1 MKKPELNEF
10 GLTDFDLNKYEKQ
23 KKDHE
28 QKCEDLKKAL
38 KEKYKK
44 YRNICAILAV
54 STPIIMAFIANN
66 NEDSSFPFV
75 LSLLFVIGLLGA
87 FYFGTKELPSF
98 SENEIG
104 VVDQE
109 LKQNVEKWKDAN
121 KKYEEYLQQ
130 KKKSYWESLS
140 GYDFEKEIATL
151 YNKLGYTA
159 TVTPGSGDG
168 GIDIILNK
176 DNLKIA
182 VQCKHHARPVGP
194 ESVRALQGVVAAQGY
209 DSGVFVSLNGF
220 TTTVPYEIRES
231 KILIELITLK
241 DILQMVE
248 AAESENDFYF
258 GRQNESKEKF
268 CFQIKPLQEYGEQ
281 TKNIQ
286 HKHVFVGDKV
296 KIFELD
302 TKTYFTFILV
312 ETVKNVDEIAKNT
325 PLGEAVYLHK
335 EGDIVEVKAPEE
347 YSVQIVKIYKHS
359 K

>member
-28 QKCEDLKKAL
+28 QKCQDLKKAL

-54 STPIIMAFIANN
+54 STLIIMAFIANN
-66 NEDSSFPFV
+66 NEDNAFPII
-75 LSLLFVIGLLGA
+75 LISLFFIGFLGA
-87 FYFGTKELPSF
+87 IYFETKELPSF
-98 SENEIG
+98 SDSEIG
-104 VVDQE
+104 VINQE
-109 LKQNVEKWKDAN
+109 LKQNIEKWKDAN
-121 KKYEEYLQQ
+121 KKYEEYIQQ
-130 KKKSYWESLS
+130 KKQSYWESLS
-140 GYDFEKEIATL
+140 GYDFEKEIAKL

-194 ESVRALQGVVAAQGY
+194 EPVRALQGVVAVQGY
-209 DSGVFVSLNGF
+209 DSGVFVSLKGF
-220 TTTVPYEIRES
+220 TTTVPNEVRKS
-231 KILIELITLK
+231 KILIELLSLK
-241 DILQMVE
+241 DILKMVE
-248 AAESENDFYF
+248 AAESENNFYI

-268 CFQIKPLQEYGEQ
+268 CSQIKPLQKYGEQ

-286 HKHVFVGDKV
+286 HKRVGVGDKV
-296 KIFELD
+296 KIFEID
-302 TKTYFTFILV
+302 TETYFTCTLM
-312 ETVKNVDEIAKNT
+312 ETAKNIDEIAKNT
-325 PLGEAVYLHK
+325 PLGEAIYLHK

>member
-10 GLTDFDLNKYEKQ
+10 GLTDSDLNKYEKQ

-38 KEKYKK
+38 KEKHKK

-54 STPIIMAFIANN
+54 ITFIIMIFISNN
-66 NEDSSFPFV
+66 NEDSSPPIV
-75 LSLLFVIGLLGA
+75 LYLLFVIGFFGA
-87 FYFGTKELPSF
+87 FYFGIKELPSF

-104 VVDQE
+104 VVNQE
-109 LKQNVEKWKDAN
+109 LKQNVERWKDAN

-130 KKKSYWESLS
+130 KKKSYWKSLS

-176 DNLKIA
+176 DNLRIA
-182 VQCKHHARPVGP
+182 VQCKHHSRPVGP
-194 ESVRALQGVVAAQGY
+194 EPVRALQGVVAAQGY
-209 DSGVFVSLNGF
+209 DSGVFVSLKGF
-220 TTTVPYEIRES
+220 TTSVPHEVRKS
-231 KILIELITLK
+231 KILIELLSLK
-241 DILQMVE
+241 DILKMVE
-248 AAESENDFYF
+248 AAESENNFYF

-268 CFQIKPLQEYGEQ
+268 CLQIKPLQKYGEQ

-286 HKHVFVGDKV
+286 HNRVGVGDKV
-296 KIFELD
+296 KIFEID
-302 TKTYFTFILV
+302 TETYFTCTLM
-312 ETVKNVDEIAKNT
+312 ETAKNIDEIAKNT
-325 PLGEAVYLHK
+325 PLGEAIYLHK